1 MSSSDE
7 TTARPPALR
16 ILIVDDNEAAAQT
29 TGWMVEMMGY
39 DYHLAHTP
47 DDAIAGADGYAPHVV
62 LLDIGLPGMNGFDLC
77 RLLRALPALTG
88 TVFIAQTGWARDDY
102 KQRAFAAGFQQYLV
116 KPLDFDDL
124 AETLKVIE
132 ETVVHH

>member
-1 MSSSDE
+1 VSSSDE
-7 TTARPPALR
+7 TIAHPRVLR

-39 DYHLAHTP
+39 DYRLAVTP
-47 DDAIAGADGYAPHVV
+47 EVAIAGAGGYAPHVI

-77 RLLRALPALTG
+77 RVLRALPALAG

-102 KQRAFAAGFQQYLV
+102 RQRAFEAGFQEYLV

-124 AETLKVIE
+124 AETLKGISDGI
-132 ETVVHH
+132 TSH